1 FHFLHFLLVTTN
13 LTTASHR
20 DYSPLTGSLHVNVHP
35 HFPRTQ
41 YHRPLFYRPQLANTQ
56 LPYPQHTHPQSNLL
70 PSNFN
75 YSPISSA
82 TGSIYLLTT
91 VELRLFTFHLQAG
104 FFVFL

>member
-1 FHFLHFLLVTTN
+1 FHFLHFFQVTTN
-13 LTTASHR
+13 PTTASHR
-20 DYSPLTGSLHVNVHP
+20 DYSPLTG
-35 HFPRTQ
+35 FPRTQ